1 MTPTIV
7 VVGACLASLAT
18 SLGLAK
24 LGYKVELVERH
35 KDRAR
40 QDSAFAWLPPNG
52 IQALRELCPKAKD
65 KILTQPSILKP
76 IEVTS
81 LAGGWYGMLSSN
93 KWWKTIR
100 LLCIWDRHYRNLT
113 RRAIQRACK
122 SRFKR

>member
-40 QDSAFAWLPPNG
+40 QDSAFAWLPPNA
-52 IQALRELCPKAKD
+52 IQALQELCPKAKD
-65 KILTQPSILKP
+65 KILTQPIYFEAHRSHLF
-76 IEVTS
+76 
-81 LAGGWYGMLSSN
+81 GWWMV
-93 KWWKTIR
+93 R
-100 LLCIWDRHYRNLT
+100 DALLEQVVENDKITLHLG
-113 RRAIQRACK
+113 
-122 SRFKR
+122 